1 MNAALIIKWKLY
13 LERLKKTRKISCE
26 KFSFRRFRIRE
37 NMWWTR
43 YRFLIFNVVYWLAYY
58 YAHPVIKVDAE
69 QQTWVSMTT
78 S

>member
-37 NMWWTR
+37 NMWWPR
-43 YRFLIFNVVYWLAYY
+43 YRAC
-58 YAHPVIKVDAE
+58 
-69 QQTWVSMTT
+69 T
-78 S
+78 SAKSIQILR